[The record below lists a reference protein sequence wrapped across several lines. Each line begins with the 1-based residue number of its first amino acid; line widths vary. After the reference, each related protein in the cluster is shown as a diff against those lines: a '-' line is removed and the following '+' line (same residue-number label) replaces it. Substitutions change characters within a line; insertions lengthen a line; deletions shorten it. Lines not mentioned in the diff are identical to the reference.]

1 MHKFFTSIIIILLL
15 CYTSGLTAQ
24 SMYSFEPADIE
35 EKPEIKLEP
44 KSHFWGAF
52 YSVIPGLLFHGSGL
66 FYVEKPGTGFALMG
80 LEALSVLIIG
90 FAYVDYTTIQ
100 PFPPPHDT
108 PIDGPVDNGDN
119 SKIYAAI
126 GIGLFAATWIY
137 DVVMTQKS
145 IHEHNEFIK
154 HRGFSLDIGTLE
166 KSDGRTLTFGF
177 SWRF

>member
-24 SMYSFEPADIE
+24 SMYSFEPNTL
-35 EKPEIKLEP
+35 EKEPEIALEP
-44 KSHFWGAF
+44 KSKSWGLF
-52 YSVIPGLLFHGSGL
+52 HSLVPGLALHGCGL
-66 FYVEKPGTGFALMG
+66 LYAEEFGRAAITMG
-80 LEALSVLIIG
+80 VEALSLYLICYAVENNEIRHG
-90 FAYVDYTTIQ
+90 CTTYYDMNAAAY
-100 PFPPPHDT
+100 
-108 PIDGPVDNGDN
+108 GLL
-119 SKIYAAI
+119 
-126 GIGLFAATWIY
+126 GIGLFSTTWIY

-166 KSDGRTLTFGF
+166 NSDGPTLTFGF